1 MANVNTMSFND
12 VSTLLNSL
20 VTQATGQQALTPT
33 TTAEFVSVGQSALKV
48 GYDPI
53 LNAIS
58 QVLSRTIFSTR
69 PYLAKF
75 KGLEMDRQTFGAFTR
90 KLYISD
96 SEWETDTAFNLP
108 ADGQSVDMYKIK
120 RAKVKQLNFY
130 GANTYKLKTPT
141 YYLTQLDNAFQNPDE
156 LAQFWNMITQNS
168 SDMIEQAKENLCRA
182 LLSNMIAGKKAGD
195 TNNVIHLL
203 TEYNALTGLK
213 LTAQTVY
220 APENFKPFM
229 QWVFSRIATLSAL
242 MTERSQIF
250 HINITDYP
258 VERHTPYNMQR
269 VYLYAPLKY
278 QTEMR
283 ALADIYHD
291 SYLTYADNETVNF
304 WQSINSPDQI
314 NITPVYMDVT
324 GEYKTADS
332 PQELSNVFGVIFDKA
347 MLGYTVINE
356 RSLPTPIN
364 ADGEYWNVFHHF
376 TARYYTDFTENAIV
390 LLLD

>member
-1 MANVNTMSFND
+1 MTNVNTMSFND

-33 TTAEFVSVGQSALKV
+33 TTAEFVSVGQSALKM

-75 KGLEMDRQTFGAFTR
+75 KGLEMDSQTFGAFTR

-141 YYLTQLDNAFQNPDE
+141 YYLTQLDNAFRNPDE

-168 SDMIEQAKENLCRA
+168 SDMIEQAKENLSRA
-182 LLSNMIAGKKAGD
+182 LVSNMIAGKNVGD

-203 TEYNALTGLK
+203 TEYNTLTGLE

-291 SYLTYADNETVNF
+291 SYLRYADNETVNF
-304 WQSINSPDQI
+304 WQSIKSPDKI

-332 PQELSNVFGVIFDKA
+332 PQELSNVFGVIFDIA
-347 MLGYTVINE
+347 MLGYTIINE

>member
-33 TTAEFVSVGQSALKV
+33 TTAEFVSVGQSALKM

-75 KGLEMDRQTFGAFTR
+75 KGLEMDSQTFGAFTR

-141 YYLTQLDNAFQNPDE
+141 YYLTQLDNAFRNPDE
-156 LAQFWNMITQNS
+156 LAQFWNMITRNS
-168 SDMIEQAKENLCRA
+168 SDMIEQAKENLSRA
-182 LLSNMIAGKKAGD
+182 LVSNMIAGKNVGD

-203 TEYNALTGLK
+203 TEYNALTGLE

-291 SYLTYADNETVNF
+291 SYLRYADNETVNF
-304 WQSINSPDQI
+304 WQSIKSPDKI

-332 PQELSNVFGVIFDKA
+332 PQELSNVFGVIFDIA
-347 MLGYTVINE
+347 MLGYTIINE